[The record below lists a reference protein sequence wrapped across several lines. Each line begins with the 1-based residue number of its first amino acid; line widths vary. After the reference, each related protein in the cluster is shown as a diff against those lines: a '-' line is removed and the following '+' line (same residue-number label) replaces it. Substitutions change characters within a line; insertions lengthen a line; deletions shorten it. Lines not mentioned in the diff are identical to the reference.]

1 MSVGDTGNVL
11 LPVSRRKPPRYELP
25 HAAPGSLRLVQ
36 QFLNTSDHEYANE
49 WLATPEQLAAWLDE
63 RGFAAVKPTRADA
76 ARARRVRE
84 ALRQL
89 VIGGESPE
97 AVALVERE
105 AARTPLRVS
114 LADGL
119 VPTRGGLDGFL
130 VRVFATVHEARLDGS
145 WQRLKACPN
154 CHWAFWDESK
164 NRSATWCS
172 MELCGN
178 RLKTKRY
185 RTRRAQASL

>member
-1 MSVGDTGNVL
+1 M
-11 LPVSRRKPPRYELP
+11 SRRKPPQYDLP

-36 QFLNTSDHEYANE
+36 QFLNTSDHEYGNE
-49 WLATPEQLAAWLDE
+49 WIGTPKDFASWLGN
-63 RGFAAVKPTRADA
+63 RGIDVARVTGAEAE
-76 ARARRVRE
+76 RARRVRE
-84 ALRQL
+84 GLREL
-89 VIGGESPE
+89 VIGEPSPE
-97 AVALVERE
+97 ALAVLERE
-105 AARTPLRVS
+105 AERATLRFS
-114 LADGL
+114 FDDGL
-119 VPTRGGLDGFL
+119 VPARPGVDGFL
-130 VRVFATVHEARLDGS
+130 ARVFAVVHDATRDGS

-185 RTRRAQASL
+185 RSKRAAGPGPQKGPGP

>member
-1 MSVGDTGNVL
+1 M
-11 LPVSRRKPPRYELP
+11 SRRKPPQYDLP

-36 QFLNTSDHEYANE
+36 QFLNTSDHEYGNE
-49 WLATPEQLAAWLDE
+49 WIATPEQLAAWLGE
-63 RGFAAVKPTRADA
+63 RGIDPGKPTRADA

-84 ALRQL
+84 ALREL
-89 VIGGESPE
+89 VIGDASIE
-97 AVALVERE
+97 AATLLEHE
-105 AARTPLRVS
+105 AARATLRVS
-114 LADGL
+114 FADGL
-119 VPTRGGLDGFL
+119 VPTRDGLDGFL
-130 VRVFATVHEARLDGS
+130 ARGFAAVHEARLDGS
-145 WQRLKACPN
+145 WRRLKACPN

-185 RTRRAQASL
+185 RARRGTASP

>member
-1 MSVGDTGNVL
+1 
-11 LPVSRRKPPRYELP
+11 LPVSRRRPPQYDLP

-36 QFLNTSDHEYANE
+36 QFLNTSDHEYGNE
-49 WLATPEQLAAWLDE
+49 WIATPEQLAAWLDE
-63 RGFAAVKPTRADA
+63 RGIDPAKPTRADA

-84 ALRQL
+84 ALRDL
-89 VIGGESPE
+89 VISKASAG
-97 AVALVERE
+97 AVALLERE
-105 AARTPLRVS
+105 AARATLRVS
-114 LADGL
+114 FEDGL
-119 VPTRGGLDGFL
+119 VPTRGGVDGFL
-130 VRVFATVHEARLDGS
+130 ARVFAAVHEARLDGS

-154 CHWAFWDESK
+154 CRWAFWDESK

-185 RTRRAQASL
+185 RTKRARTAL

>member
-1 MSVGDTGNVL
+1 M
-11 LPVSRRKPPRYELP
+11 SRRKPPQYDLP

-36 QFLNTSDHEYANE
+36 QFLNTSDHEYGNE
-49 WLATPEQLAAWLDE
+49 WIATPEQLAAWLEE
-63 RGFAAVKPTRADA
+63 RGVEAGRPTRADA

-84 ALRQL
+84 ALRVV
-89 VIGGESPE
+89 VIGDAP
-97 AVALVERE
+97 ADVVALLERE
-105 AARTPLRVS
+105 AARATLRVS
-114 LADGL
+114 FSDGL
-119 VPTRGGLDGFL
+119 VPTHGGVDGFL
-130 VRVFATVHEARLDGS
+130 ARVFATVHGARLDGS

-185 RTRRAQASL
+185 RSKRSPVAH

>member
-1 MSVGDTGNVL
+1 
-11 LPVSRRKPPRYELP
+11 VSRRKPPQYDLP

-36 QFLNTSDHEYANE
+36 QFLNTSDHEYDNE
-49 WLATPEQLAAWLDE
+49 WIGTPRDFASWLGE
-63 RGFAAVKPTRADA
+63 RSIDVARVTGADT
-76 ARARRVRE
+76 ARARRVRD
-84 ALRQL
+84 ALREL
-89 VIGGESPE
+89 VIGDPTSEARDVLES
-97 AVALVERE
+97 E
-105 AARTPLRVS
+105 AARATLRVS
-114 LADGL
+114 FESGL
-119 VPTRGGLDGFL
+119 VPARPGVDGFL
-130 VRVFATVHEARLDGS
+130 ASVFAVVHDSMRDGS

-185 RTRRAQASL
+185 RAKRATVPH

>member
-1 MSVGDTGNVL
+1 
-11 LPVSRRKPPRYELP
+11 LPVSRRRPPQYDVPR
-25 HAAPGSLRLVQ
+25 AAPGSLRLVQ
-36 QFLNTSDHEYANE
+36 QFLNTSDHEYGNE
-49 WLATPEQLAAWLDE
+49 WIATPEQLAAWLGE
-63 RGFAAVKPTRADA
+63 RGIDAGRLTRSDA

-84 ALRQL
+84 ALREV
-89 VIGGESPE
+89 VIGEASAE
-97 AVALVERE
+97 AVALLERE
-105 AARTPLRVS
+105 AARATLRVS
-114 LADGL
+114 FADGL
-119 VPTRGGLDGFL
+119 VPARGGLDGL
-130 VRVFATVHEARLDGS
+130 LARVFASVHEARLDGS

-185 RTRRAQASL
+185 RTKRARTAL

>member
-1 MSVGDTGNVL
+1 M
-11 LPVSRRKPPRYELP
+11 SRRRPPQYDLP

-36 QFLNTSDHEYANE
+36 QFLNTSDHEYGNE
-49 WLATPEQLAAWLDE
+49 WIGTPKDFASWLGE
-63 RGFAAVKPTRADA
+63 RGIDVARVTGAEV
-76 ARARRVRE
+76 ARARAVRE
-84 ALRQL
+84 ALREL
-89 VIGGESPE
+89 VVGDPPPE
-97 AVALVERE
+97 ARDVLETRGRL
-105 AARTPLRVS
+105 ARRYASRWT
-114 LADGL
+114 DGL
-119 VPTRGGLDGFL
+119 VPARPGVDGFL
-130 VRVFATVHEARLDGS
+130 GSVFAVVHDSMRDGS

-185 RTRRAQASL
+185 RARRAAGPGPH